1 MRTPGLSSS
10 TAEASPYARHLPQLD
25 GIRGLAILGVI
36 ASHLFPGNP
45 HSAATGAVAFLFAF
59 GATGVDLFFVLSGF
73 LITGILYDS
82 LRDPHFFRKFYA
94 RRILRIFPLYYGVL
108 VVCTLA
114 GLAYGISW
122 NQEMWSLGLYL
133 QNTSLVAVPIA
144 IYTGPLPLA
153 HFWSLAVEEQ
163 FYLVW
168 PLLVYLTRTRL
179 NLLRICAFSLVIC
192 PLARLGFW
200 MQGAGYFTVHNN
212 TFCRADTLLAGAALA
227 LLLRSRAH
235 DQVLRVAP
243 FLTIP
248 FILATLLLRPAIP
261 PGGGIHPAFWPTF
274 QLAFR
279 YTLMAI
285 GYVGLIAWS
294 LASSMGRR
302 LFEIRSL
309 RSLGKYSYGLY
320 VLHLI
325 LFGYLQAPLKRLIAI
340 HLTPNKGVDV
350 VLTGCLVFAI
360 SLGPRTSPIISTRN
374 DSCA

>member
-1 MRTPGLSSS
+1 MHTLGRSSS
-10 TAEASPYARHLPQLD
+10 TAEGSPYARHLPQLD
-25 GIRGLAILGVI
+25 GIRGLAVLGVI
-36 ASHLFPGNP
+36 ASHLFPGTP
-45 HSAATGAVAFLFAF
+45 HSATSSAVAFLFAF

-94 RRILRIFPLYYGVL
+94 RRVLRIFPLYYGVL
-108 VVCTLA
+108 IFCTIA
-114 GLAYGISW
+114 GLAYGLSW
-122 NQEMWSLGLYL
+122 NHEMWSLALYL
-133 QNTSLVAVPIA
+133 QNTGLIAVPIA

-168 PLLVYLTRTRL
+168 PLLVYLVRTRL
-179 NLLRICAFSLVIC
+179 NLLRICALSLLVC

-200 MQGAGYFTVHNN
+200 MQGAGYFAVHNT
-212 TFCRADTLLAGAALA
+212 TFCRADTLLL
-227 LLLRSRAH
+227 
-235 DQVLRVAP
+235 Q
-243 FLTIP
+243 
-248 FILATLLLRPAIP
+248 PAVP
-261 PGGGIHPAFWPTF
+261 SGGGIHPALWPTF

-279 YTLMAI
+279 YTLMAA

-294 LASSMGRR
+294 LTSPTGRR
-302 LFEIRSL
+302 LFEVRPL

-325 LFGYLQAPLKRLIAI
+325 LFGYLQSPLKKII
-340 HLTPNKGVDV
+340 SVYLTPDKGIDV

-360 SLGPRTSPIISTRN
+360 SLGAAYLSYHLYEKRFLRLKRFFDYRPHPNTVSQP
-374 DSCA
+374 